1 MNDVVFEWVV
11 TAVAAVV
18 VLYLIWRQQHDHRE
32 WQRKCDREDMLR
44 ELRRDLSPA
53 RTEDAVLVPG
63 LQRRL
68 DQQRRILNYVSRRL
82 S

>member
-1 MNDVVFEWVV
+1 MNDVTILWIITVV
-11 TAVAAVV
+11 SAVV
-18 VLYLIWRQQHDHRE
+18 VLYLFWRQVHDQRE

-44 ELRRDLSPA
+44 ELRRDLSQRE
-53 RTEDAVLVPG
+53 RTMLSSFQD

-68 DQQRRILNYVSRRL
+68 DRQHRILNYVSRRL

>member
-1 MNDVVFEWVV
+1 MNDATMLWIVTVVS
-11 TAVAAVV
+11 AVV
-18 VLYLIWRQQHDHRE
+18 VLYLFWRQVHDQRE

-44 ELRRDLSPA
+44 ELRRDLDQQE
-53 RTEDAVLVPG
+53 RTMLSSFQD

-68 DQQRRILNYVSRRL
+68 DRQHRILNYVSRRL

>member
-18 VLYLIWRQQHDHRE
+18 VVYLFRRQQHEQRE
-32 WQRKCDREDMLR
+32 WKRKCDREDMLR
-44 ELRRDLSPA
+44 ELRRDLDQQEQKMLSSFQ
-53 RTEDAVLVPG
+53 D
-63 LQRRL
+63 LQRRR
-68 DQQRRILNYVSRRL
+68 DQQHRILNYVSRRL